1 MWLSSMIGTP
11 PLMWDPRFAV
21 LDVLIA
27 DENRRNKE
35 RKAAENS
42 RQKELPPPI
51 KTGQLKPRVERVARP
66 KPETAENRATRE
78 LHLSGVRRI

>member
-1 MWLSSMIGTP
+1 MICTP
-11 PLMWDPRFAV
+11 PLMWDPRFAE

-27 DENRRNKE
+27 EENTRSLE

-42 RQKELPPPI
+42 RQEELPAPI
-51 KTGQLKPRVERVARP
+51 KTGQLKPRVARTARL
-66 KPETAENRATRE
+66 KSETAENRATRE